1 MADKLDRLIKDYV
14 TGNLNKQIQSRIN
27 TITFKIK
34 YKNKTDTLGIRTAY
48 KGGSEQESALLM
60 KEKIEKALDEDE
72 ELNILL
78 SNKREF
84 DRWWPS
90 EDELVKKALSIYYKK
105 KWTWNGVALEIGTD
119 RSTIFRRLDELKRR
133 LSPYIIW

>member
-14 TGNLNKQIQSRIN
+14 TGNLDKQIQSRIN

-34 YKNKTDTLGIRTAY
+34 YKSKPDNLGIRTAY
-48 KGGSEQESALLM
+48 KGGSEQESTLLM
-60 KEKIEKALDEDE
+60 QEKIEKALEEDE
-72 ELNILL
+72 ELNTLL

-90 EDELVKKALSIYYKK
+90 EDELVKEALSIYYKK
-105 KWTWNGVALEIGTD
+105 KWTWSGVALDIGTD
-119 RSTIFRRLDELKRR
+119 RSTIFRRLDELKSR

>member
-14 TGNLNKQIQSRIN
+14 TGNLDKQIQSRIN

-34 YKNKTDTLGIRTAY
+34 YKSKPDNLGIRTAY
-48 KGGSEQESALLM
+48 KGGSEQESALLIR
-60 KEKIEKALDEDE
+60 EKIEKALEEDE
-72 ELNILL
+72 ELNTLL

-90 EDELVKKALSIYYKK
+90 EDELVKEALSIYYKK
-105 KWTWNGVALEIGTD
+105 KWTWNGVALDIGTD
-119 RSTIFRRLDELKRR
+119 RSTIFRRLDELKSR

>member
-14 TGNLNKQIQSRIN
+14 TGNLDKQIQSRIN

-34 YKNKTDTLGIRTAY
+34 YKSKPDNLGIRTAY

-60 KEKIEKALDEDE
+60 QEKIEKALEEDE
-72 ELNILL
+72 ELNTLL

-90 EDELVKKALSIYYKK
+90 EDKLVKEALSIYYKK
-105 KWTWNGVALEIGTD
+105 KWTWNGVALDIGTD
-119 RSTIFRRLDELKRR
+119 RSTIFRRLDELKSR

>member
-14 TGNLNKQIQSRIN
+14 TGNLDKQIQSRID

-34 YKNKTDTLGIRTAY
+34 YKSKPDNLGIRTAY

-60 KEKIEKALDEDE
+60 QEKIEKALEEDE
-72 ELNILL
+72 ELNTLL

-105 KWTWNGVALEIGTD
+105 KWTWNGVALDIGTD
-119 RSTIFRRLDELKRR
+119 RSTIFRRLDELKGR